1 MKQGHG
7 GRSRG
12 GDGARELT
20 TEQPRPGLGLAVSLQ
35 YKPFLK
41 VEQATSLESL
51 LCNIKEDNVFLKCFS
66 QLIR

>member
-1 MKQGHG
+1 MKRGHG
-7 GRSRG
+7 GGSRG
-12 GDGARELT
+12 GDGERELT
-20 TEQPRPGLGLAVSLQ
+20 AEQPRPGLGLAVSLQ

-51 LCNIKEDNVFLKCFS
+51 LCNIKEDNIFLICFS